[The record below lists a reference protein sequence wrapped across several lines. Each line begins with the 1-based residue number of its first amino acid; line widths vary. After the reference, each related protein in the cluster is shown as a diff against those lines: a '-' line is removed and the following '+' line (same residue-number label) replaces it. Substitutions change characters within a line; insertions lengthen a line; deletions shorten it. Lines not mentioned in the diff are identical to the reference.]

1 MLVTKR
7 STQLTAAAIVGIL
20 HHIERTQSHGDSG
33 PVPRNIIAVD
43 GGIFTQYHLY
53 RNLVCEGVRQARIS
67 LVWRCANRESMVTSS
82 HSRLQK
88 CSSA

>member
-20 HHIERTQSHGDSG
+20 HHIERTQSHGGSG

-67 LVWRCANRESMVTSS
+67 LVWRCAN
-82 HSRLQK
+82 
-88 CSSA
+88 